1 MDAQADLEKTWL
13 EAWYTQQYWVEID
26 KWLNKAESGSST
38 EAFETKR
45 AAIAVSDDTDP
56 ETLEG
61 ATALSSST
69 DGDLLSAEKDLLE
82 LEATTALAAAAV
94 AELGKRILRADLEL
108 AELEKLVSVNGGDA
122 GTLDLALTKRKS
134 EFEDYDNGEFKSA
147 TDDKAAAEAA
157 IKARSGDKETV
168 DDVEQD
174 KADGGA
180 LKEAVFSTEALWT
193 KAKETTVGAESEL
206 TDALGGSVL
215 AELRKAVED
224 AQVAWKKEQDKID
237 AA

>member
-1 MDAQADLEKTWL
+1 MANVAAEVNYHGFLQPDDGVGISFWIISIAMVASTVFFGTEAQTVGSHWKTSL
-13 EAWYTQQYWVEID
+13 HVGMLVTLIAAVHYFYMREYWVQIH
-26 KWLNKAESGSST
+26 KWLIESESGSST

-45 AAIAVSDDTDP
+45 AAIAVSNDTDP
-56 ETLEG
+56 ETLDG

-168 DDVEQD
+168 D
-174 KADGGA
+174 G
-180 LKEAVFSTEALWT
+180 
-193 KAKETTVGAESEL
+193 
-206 TDALGGSVL
+206 
-215 AELRKAVED
+215 
-224 AQVAWKKEQDKID
+224 
-237 AA
+237 